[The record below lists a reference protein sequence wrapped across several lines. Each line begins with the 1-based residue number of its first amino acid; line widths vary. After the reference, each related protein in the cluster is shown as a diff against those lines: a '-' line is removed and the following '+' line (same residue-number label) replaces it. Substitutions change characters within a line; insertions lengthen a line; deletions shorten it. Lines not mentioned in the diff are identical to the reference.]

1 MTLSFSTSEDVE
13 SHGLL
18 RTAAREVELNELLTS
33 EDMEL
38 HELLT
43 ATRDVKSVERVAN
56 RNKRHRVPEVVTVR
70 DI

>member
-1 MTLSFSTSEDVE
+1 M
-13 SHGLL
+13 L
-18 RTAAREVELNELLTS
+18 RTAARDVELNELLTS

-56 RNKRHRVPEVVTVR
+56 HNKRHRVPEIVTVR